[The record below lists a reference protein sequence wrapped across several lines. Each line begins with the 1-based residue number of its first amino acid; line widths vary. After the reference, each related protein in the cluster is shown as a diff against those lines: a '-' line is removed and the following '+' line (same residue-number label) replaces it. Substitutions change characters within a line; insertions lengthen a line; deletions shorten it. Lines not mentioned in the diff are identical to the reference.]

1 MFGLNSPELS
11 EEEEKPVPAGAA
23 VEPSAAL
30 RSMSA
35 GEDEDAE
42 EDDFW

>member
-1 MFGLNSPELS
+1 MFGLDSPERS
-11 EEEEKPVPAGAA
+11 EEENKPVPAAAA
-23 VEPSAAL
+23 VDPIAAP

>member
-1 MFGLNSPELS
+1 MFGLDSPELS
-11 EEEEKPVPAGAA
+11 EEEDKPVPSAAA
-23 VEPSAAL
+23 VEPIAAP

-35 GEDEDAE
+35 GEEEDAE